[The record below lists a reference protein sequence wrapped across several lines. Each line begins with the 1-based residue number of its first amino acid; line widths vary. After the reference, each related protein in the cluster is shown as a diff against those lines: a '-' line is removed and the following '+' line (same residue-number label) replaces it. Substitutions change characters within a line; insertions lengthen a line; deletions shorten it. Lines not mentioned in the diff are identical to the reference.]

1 VSSPDEFKEL
11 VRSRTS
17 IVEVIGDS
25 VTLSP
30 RRGGVE
36 YVGLCPFHDDHNPSM
51 HVYPDRQSF
60 RCWVCD
66 EGGDVF
72 SFVMKHDGLDFRQTL
87 EQLAE
92 RAGLEMPKRQS
103 SGGTSTSGSGSDK
116 NRLFAAA
123 AWAEREMHQC
133 FLTAAEAKDARE
145 YCRGRGITKEMV
157 ERFRIGYHPNGW
169 SWLLERAKGNF
180 SEAELFAARLVRE
193 KSQGHGYRDDFV
205 DRLMFPIRD
214 ERGRAVAFGGRVL
227 PGHDYGEAGNAKYL
241 NSPEGPLF
249 KKSQLLY
256 ALDIA
261 RDAIRASRPRTALVM
276 EGYTDCIAAHQAGY
290 ANAVA
295 PLGTSLTEQ
304 HVSVLKRFAERVVL
318 VFDGDDAGVS
328 AAHRALAK
336 FLAQDVDL
344 RILTLPEGLDPADFL
359 AKDVNKQFAAMIEQ
373 APDALQ
379 FRLNEA
385 RRSYGLDTAMGR
397 TRIAEDVLSTLAA
410 AANPDP
416 SRVNG
421 ILSKLSDVLLIGEA
435 ELRGQLSAL
444 RRGGPP
450 SRPAAD
456 RRMPEKISLSRHEHV
471 ERELL
476 GLVMTHPEHFDF
488 VAGEIGSEDFL
499 SESTARLFDFCR
511 DVAEIH
517 GPPAYDLLL
526 NVADDP
532 GLVNLLVAID
542 SEVRS
547 KTLSDPTRPRPAA
560 TRRLDVTEF
569 EIPRPEFLSRAVELI
584 KRRRQD
590 QTFERS
596 RGQIAEKRAEDGD
609 VLDEQMKALLRQ
621 AHENIAVRHVRN

>member
-1 VSSPDEFKEL
+1 MSSSDEFKEL

-17 IVEVIGDS
+17 IVEVVGDS

-30 RRGGVE
+30 RRGGAE

-92 RAGLEMPKRQS
+92 RAGLEMPKRSAGYSNNS
-103 SGGTSTSGSGSDK
+103 SGTGSSDK

-133 FLTAAEAKDARE
+133 FLTGAEGRIARD
-145 YCRGRGITKEMV
+145 YCAGRGITSEMID
-157 ERFRIGYHPNGW
+157 RFKIGYHPNDW
-169 SWLLERAKGNF
+169 SWLLDRAKGNF
-180 SEAELFAARLVRE
+180 THEELFAARLVRE
-193 KSQGHGYRDDFV
+193 KSQGNGYRDDFV
-205 DRLMFPIRD
+205 GRLMFPIRD

-227 PGHDYGEAGNAKYL
+227 PGQDYGPAGDAKYL
-241 NSPEGPLF
+241 NSPEGVLF

-256 ALDIA
+256 ALDAA
-261 RDAIRASRPRTALVM
+261 RDAIRASRPKTALVM

-290 ANAVA
+290 QNAVA

-318 VFDGDDAGVS
+318 VFDGDDAGLS
-328 AAHRALAK
+328 AAHRALEK

-359 AKDVNKQFAAMIEQ
+359 AKDDVDKSFKSLIEQ

-385 RRSYGLDTAMGR
+385 RRTHGLDTALGR
-397 TRIAEDVLSTLAA
+397 TRIADDVLSTLAA
-410 AANPDP
+410 AGNPDP
-416 SRVNG
+416 GRVNG
-421 ILSKLSDVLLIGEA
+421 ILSKLSDLLMIGDG
-435 ELRGQLSAL
+435 ELRTQLSRL
-444 RRGGPP
+444 RGNQPTPRGG
-450 SRPAAD
+450 SGRPHFEA
-456 RRMPEKISLSRHEHV
+456 KSYSRHERV
-471 ERELL
+471 ERDLL
-476 GLVMTHPEHFDF
+476 GAVMMFPEHFGY
-488 VAGEIGSEDFL
+488 VAGEIGSDDFQ
-499 SESTARLFDFCR
+499 SEPMARLFDYCR
-511 DVAEIH
+511 DVSEIH
-517 GPPAYDLLL
+517 GPPAYDLLISK
-526 NVADDP
+526 AQPD
-532 GLVNLLVAID
+532 LVSLIVSID
-542 SEVRS
+542 SEIRT
-547 KTLSDPTRPRPAA
+547 KTLSGPTERSTPGSNN
-560 TRRLDVTEF
+560 
-569 EIPRPEFLSRAVELI
+569 PRPEFLSRAVELI

-596 RGQIAEKRAEDGD
+596 RGQIAQKRAEDGD
-609 VLDEQMKALLRQ
+609 VLDDQMKQLLRR
-621 AHENIAVRHVRN
+621 AHETISVRHVRN

>member
-1 VSSPDEFKEL
+1 
-11 VRSRTS
+11 
-17 IVEVIGDS
+17 
-25 VTLSP
+25 
-30 RRGGVE
+30 
-36 YVGLCPFHDDHNPSM
+36 
-51 HVYPDRQSF
+51 
-60 RCWVCD
+60 
-66 EGGDVF
+66 
-72 SFVMKHDGLDFRQTL
+72 
-87 EQLAE
+87 
-92 RAGLEMPKRQS
+92 
-103 SGGTSTSGSGSDK
+103 
-116 NRLFAAA
+116 
-123 AWAEREMHQC
+123 
-133 FLTAAEAKDARE
+133 
-145 YCRGRGITKEMV
+145 
-157 ERFRIGYHPNGW
+157 
-169 SWLLERAKGNF
+169 
-180 SEAELFAARLVRE
+180 
-193 KSQGHGYRDDFV
+193 
-205 DRLMFPIRD
+205 
-214 ERGRAVAFGGRVL
+214 
-227 PGHDYGEAGNAKYL
+227 
-241 NSPEGPLF
+241 
-249 KKSQLLY
+249 
-256 ALDIA
+256 
-261 RDAIRASRPRTALVM
+261 
-276 EGYTDCIAAHQAGY
+276 
-290 ANAVA
+290 
-295 PLGTSLTEQ
+295 
-304 HVSVLKRFAERVVL
+304 VL
-318 VFDGDDAGVS
+318 VFDGDDAGLS

-385 RRSYGLDTAMGR
+385 RRSHGLDTAMGR

-444 RRGGPP
+444 RRGGPLP
-450 SRPAAD
+450 RPAAD
-456 RRMPEKISLSRHEHV
+456 QRTPEKISFSRHEHV

-476 GLVMTHPEHFDF
+476 GLIMTHPEHFDF

-526 NVADDP
+526 NVADEP
-532 GLVNLLVAID
+532 GLVNLIVSID
-542 SEVRS
+542 SEVRT
-547 KTLSDPTRPRPAA
+547 KTLSDPARPRPAA

-621 AHENIAVRHVRN
+621 AHENIAVRHVRH